1 MLLACQSTEMIN
13 FHKAL
18 RCLQIDA
25 FYKTWTLFLRVLY
38 VRLLINVLTSS
49 ENKPQYWWQVPNSNY
64 SWFNQVSITHKS
76 NIFISDHTVSLG
88 KSVITSM
95 CIRIP
100 FWGICL
106 RNLGCKFNELTSTY
120 KQGSTVSIYLWT
132 YLNYSAHTNL
142 SNTAPIELS
151 SIFLLNLAYGSY
163 TMFW

>member
-1 MLLACQSTEMIN
+1 MWLACQSTEMIN

-25 FYKTWTLFLRVLY
+25 SYKTWTLFLRVLY
-38 VRLLINVLTSS
+38 VRLLIHVLTSS
-49 ENKPQYWWQVPNSNY
+49 ENKPQYWWQVPNSNS

-76 NIFISDHTVSLG
+76 NIFISDHTVSSG
-88 KSVITSM
+88 KYVITSM

-120 KQGSTVSIYLWT
+120 KQGSTVSIFGPTSTTQLT
-132 YLNYSAHTNL
+132 LNL

-151 SIFLLNLAYGSY
+151 SIFLLNLASGSY